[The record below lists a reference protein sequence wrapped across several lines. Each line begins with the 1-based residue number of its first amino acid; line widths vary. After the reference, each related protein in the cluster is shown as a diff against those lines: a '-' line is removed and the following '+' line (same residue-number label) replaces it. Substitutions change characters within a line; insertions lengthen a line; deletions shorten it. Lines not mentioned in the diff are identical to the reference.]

1 MQAMSSLV
9 KQLIKVFLHRTFLL
23 VAHQKQNARASQK
36 MFRLA
41 ILSLLPHKVESA
53 VVVIVVDVVDVIV
66 VAAVAVAADA
76 ASAVV
81 AVAVAAAVTVAA
93 LHPDIKISAQ
103 RVPVSFFTLSRL
115 FLHRIFK
122 TLVSVSAFFR
132 FARSGTF
139 AEASNPAHHGGQQ
152 KYQQRGDLLARR
164 NSARAKSEPAL
175 RKSVKFVNNFFK

>member
-53 VVVIVVDVVDVIV
+53 VVVIVVDVVVAAV
-66 VAAVAVAADA
+66 AVAAVAVAADA
-76 ASAVV
+76 ASAV
-81 AVAVAAAVTVAA
+81 VAVAAAVTVAA

-115 FLHRIFK
+115 FLRRIFK
-122 TLVSVSAFFR
+122 LSFLFQLFFDSLVPEPSTRLRTRPTMA
-132 FARSGTF
+132 ANKNI
-139 AEASNPAHHGGQQ
+139 SNAVTSSHDETQ
-152 KYQQRGDLLARR
+152 L
-164 NSARAKSEPAL
+164 EPSQN
-175 RKSVKFVNNFFK
+175 RHYENR

>member
-53 VVVIVVDVVDVIV
+53 VVVIVVDVVVAAV
-66 VAAVAVAADA
+66 AVAAVAVAADA

-81 AVAVAAAVTVAA
+81 AVAAAVTVAA
-93 LHPDIKISAQ
+93 LHSDIKISAQ
-103 RVPVSFFTLSRL
+103 RVSVSFFTLSRL
-115 FLHRIFK
+115 FLRRIFK

-132 FARSGTF
+132 FSRSGTF
-139 AEASNPAHHGGQQ
+139 DEASNPANHGGQQ

-175 RKSVKFVNNFFK
+175 RKSVKFENNFF

>member
-1 MQAMSSLV
+1 MQAMSSLI

-53 VVVIVVDVVDVIV
+53 VVVIVVDVVVAAV
-66 VAAVAVAADA
+66 AVAAVAVAADA

-93 LHPDIKISAQ
+93 LHPDIKISTQ

-115 FLHRIFK
+115 FLRRIFK
-122 TLVSVSAFFR
+122 LSFLFQLFFDSLVPDLRRGFEPGPPWRPTKISATR
-132 FARSGTF
+132 
-139 AEASNPAHHGGQQ
+139 
-152 KYQQRGDLLARR
+152 
-164 NSARAKSEPAL
+164 
-175 RKSVKFVNNFFK
+175 

>member
-1 MQAMSSLV
+1 MQAMSSLI

-53 VVVIVVDVVDVIV
+53 VVVIVVDVVA
-66 VAAVAVAADA
+66 AAVAVAADA
-76 ASAVV
+76 A
-81 AVAVAAAVTVAA
+81 AVAAAVTVAA

-115 FLHRIFK
+115 FLRRIFK

-132 FARSGTF
+132 FARSL
-139 AEASNPAHHGGQQ
+139 S
-152 KYQQRGDLLARR
+152 
-164 NSARAKSEPAL
+164 
-175 RKSVKFVNNFFK
+175 FFFELY

>member
-1 MQAMSSLV
+1 MQAMSSLI

-53 VVVIVVDVVDVIV
+53 VVVIVVDVIV

-76 ASAVV
+76 ASAV
-81 AVAVAAAVTVAA
+81 VAVAAAVTVAA

-115 FLHRIFK
+115 FLRRIFK

-132 FARSGTF
+132 FARSGPSPRLRTRPTM
-139 AEASNPAHHGGQQ
+139 AANKNISNAVTSSHDETQ
-152 KYQQRGDLLARR
+152 L
-164 NSARAKSEPAL
+164 EPSQN
-175 RKSVKFVNNFFK
+175 RHYENR

>member
-53 VVVIVVDVVDVIV
+53 VVVIVVDVV

-76 ASAVV
+76 ASAV
-81 AVAVAAAVTVAA
+81 VAVAAAVTVAA

-115 FLHRIFK
+115 FLRRIFK
-122 TLVSVSAFFR
+122 LSFLFQLFFDSLVPDLRRGFEPGPPWRPTKISATR
-132 FARSGTF
+132 
-139 AEASNPAHHGGQQ
+139 
-152 KYQQRGDLLARR
+152 
-164 NSARAKSEPAL
+164 
-175 RKSVKFVNNFFK
+175 